1 MRILTVVHFFL
12 PVFIGLGI
20 LVQPAYIYLVQGGL
34 RADRQE
40 VAQYISSQTE
50 NSDKVYAWDNS
61 AGVYISSQRLSAAT
75 ITTAEPFLN
84 TDENV
89 NSLIYDLNKSEA
101 KYVVVN
107 KYISMLDKVKTI
119 LESQYKAIQTTD
131 HFIIYQKNE

>member
-1 MRILTVVHFFL
+1 M
-12 PVFIGLGI
+12 
-20 LVQPAYIYLVQGGL
+20 
-34 RADRQE
+34 
-40 VAQYISSQTE
+40 
-50 NSDKVYAWDNS
+50 
-61 AGVYISSQRLSAAT
+61 
-75 ITTAEPFLN
+75 
-84 TDENV
+84 

>member
-1 MRILTVVHFFL
+1 MIRALLCHSNCQT
-12 PVFIGLGI
+12 PV
-20 LVQPAYIYLVQGGL
+20 
-34 RADRQE
+34 
-40 VAQYISSQTE
+40 
-50 NSDKVYAWDNS
+50 
-61 AGVYISSQRLSAAT
+61 
-75 ITTAEPFLN
+75 N

>member
-1 MRILTVVHFFL
+1 MW
-12 PVFIGLGI
+12 
-20 LVQPAYIYLVQGGL
+20 Y
-34 RADRQE
+34 
-40 VAQYISSQTE
+40 
-50 NSDKVYAWDNS
+50 NS

>member
-1 MRILTVVHFFL
+1 M
-12 PVFIGLGI
+12 
-20 LVQPAYIYLVQGGL
+20 Y
-34 RADRQE
+34 
-40 VAQYISSQTE
+40 
-50 NSDKVYAWDNS
+50 W
-61 AGVYISSQRLSAAT
+61 AGVYTSSQRLSAAT
-75 ITTAEPFLN
+75 ITTAEPFIN

-89 NSLIYDLNKSEA
+89 NSLIYDLNKNES